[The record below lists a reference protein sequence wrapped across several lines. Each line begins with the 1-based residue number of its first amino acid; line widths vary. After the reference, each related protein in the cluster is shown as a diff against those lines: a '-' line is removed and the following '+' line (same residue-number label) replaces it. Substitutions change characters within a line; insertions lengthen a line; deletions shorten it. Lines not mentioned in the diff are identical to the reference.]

1 MSRSDNV
8 MKEVLRMWKKGG
20 MSNPSSKV
28 REGVYDVSGWCLV
41 EGIGEGM
48 YVVDIDQITM

>member
-1 MSRSDNV
+1 